1 MSLQGALL
9 LVLFQASHTIEHKL
23 TEQAQGNMET
33 LVSQVPETAS
43 VVQLKNNGEP
53 DLSAPS
59 TVPAD
64 QVAIGSH
71 TLIMA
76 GEQVSA
82 KILQKPL

>member
-1 MSLQGALL
+1 MQGALL

-23 TEQAQGNMET
+23 TEQAQGNMEI

-43 VVQLKNNGEP
+43 VVQLKANGEP
-53 DLSAPS
+53 DLSAPG
-59 TVPAD
+59 TLPAD

-76 GEQVSA
+76 GQQVSIA
-82 KILQKPL
+82 DLQNSF